1 MDRTPNCILE
11 IQVKLEEEKIKNE
24 IFQDR
29 ITHYISENLDLK
41 LKIKV
46 LDEKI
51 DEFMKLDEKYRS
63 FIRPNKFQE

>member
-29 ITHYISENLDLK
+29 ITYYISENLDLK